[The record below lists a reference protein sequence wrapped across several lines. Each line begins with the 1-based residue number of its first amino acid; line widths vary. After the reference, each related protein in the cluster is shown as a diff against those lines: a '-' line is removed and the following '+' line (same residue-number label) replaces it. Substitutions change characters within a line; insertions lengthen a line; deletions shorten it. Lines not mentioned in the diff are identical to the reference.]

1 MEILE
6 IDRKFTILSLENDV
20 LVFEDISETFFIDK
34 KYKDNLPSC
43 CSVYGIN
50 ENPDKEPVTLEY
62 VLGFVGQCRPIDPN
76 YVSDTEKHI
85 FECTMTIKH
94 NIKVSDSKGPIQ
106 SYTSDMVEKHYFEAS
121 LGDLE
126 KYKYSDLQKLKDIHI
141 IHNAKDKEILTL
153 EKCIK
158 YPKVIDHSGELS
170 ELPNLWS
177 ICTATS
183 TNLDSTPT
191 TNPAK
196 LSKPASNPIINPVSN
211 TKEKEKETE
220 KEKEK
225 DKEPVLLL
233 EGFTKEQTANVKD
246 FADNLR
252 DGRGIRRRESLQEEV
267 KHLKNILK
275 NVSVSEHESPKE
287 PENVVINFKQAAAP
301 FSKTYNFEES
311 LHSFTLDIICVY
323 LKGQKLLYIEAKVYC
338 EQYLYALMLPAIMI
352 TAMCSVISI
361 ALNAYTFGGIIV
373 SCFTAINSFILSL
386 ITYLKL
392 DAKAEAHKM
401 TAYSFEKLQSVC
413 EFSSGRI
420 LFSDPKLKLLEIM
433 DDIGNQVKDIKE
445 KNQFILPEAIRHKFP
460 ILYSTN
466 VFSEVKRIQ
475 TREIILM
482 NRMNNLIN
490 EGKVLQ
496 KRIDEKNAV
505 EENTMNLNSI
515 IADQDNIFVELI
527 QHRRRYIDIDNDFK
541 GEIEA
546 NIKKSERYR
555 NNWCQWLK
563 N

>member
-6 IDRKFTILSLENDV
+6 IERTYKNLSLEDDI
-20 LVFEDISETFFIDK
+20 LVFKDCIETFYIDK
-34 KYKDNLPSC
+34 KHEGELPSC
-43 CSVYGIN
+43 CSVIGIN
-50 ENPDKEPVTLEY
+50 QNPDSEPITLDYLIEH
-62 VLGFVGQCRPIDPN
+62 VDQCRSIN
-76 YVSDTEKHI
+76 STYSSTTEKHI
-85 FECTMTIKH
+85 FECSMTIKH
-94 NIKVSDSKGPIQ
+94 NIKVSDSKGPIKT
-106 SYTSDMVEKHYFEAS
+106 YTSDMIEKRYFEAS
-121 LGDLE
+121 LEDLE
-126 KYKYSDLQKLKDIHI
+126 KYKFNDFKTLDNIHI
-141 IHNAKDKEILTL
+141 VSNVKDKELITF
-153 EKCIK
+153 EKCIR
-158 YPKVIDHSGELS
+158 YPKVIDHPGELS
-170 ELPNLWS
+170 ELPKSWTS
-177 ICTATS
+177 DKAATM
-183 TNLDSTPT
+183 DSTPT
-191 TNPAK
+191 VPATVQVK
-196 LSKPASNPIINPVSN
+196 LQNPIINPVN
-211 TKEKEKETE
+211 DV
-220 KEKEK
+220 KEK
-225 DKEPVLLL
+225 DEEPVLLL
-233 EGFTKEQTANVKD
+233 GGFNKEQTANVKD
-246 FADNLR
+246 FAANLR
-252 DGRGIRRRESLQEEV
+252 DGRYRRRESLQEEV

-275 NVSVSEHESPKE
+275 NVSESESEKPKE
-287 PENVVINFKQAAAP
+287 PENVVINFKQATAP
-301 FSKTYNFEES
+301 LSKTYNFEES

-338 EQYLYALMLPAIMI
+338 EQYLYALMLPAILI
-352 TAMCSVISI
+352 TAICSVISI
-361 ALNAYTFGGIIV
+361 ALNTYTFGGIIV

-401 TAYSFEKLQSVC
+401 TAYSFEKLQSIC

-475 TREIILM
+475 NREIILM

-496 KRIDEKNAV
+496 KRIDEGNAV
-505 EENTMNLNSI
+505 KENTMNLNHNI
-515 IADQDNIFVELI
+515 TEQDNVFVELI
-527 QHRRRYIDIDNDFK
+527 HHRKRYIDIDNEFK

-546 NIKKSERYR
+546 NIKQSEKYR

>member
-6 IDRKFTILSLENDV
+6 IKRTYKNLYLEDDI
-20 LVFEDISETFFIDK
+20 LVFKDNIETFYIDK
-34 KYKDNLPSC
+34 KHEGELPSC
-43 CSVYGIN
+43 CSIIGIN
-50 ENPDKEPVTLEY
+50 QNPDSEPVTLDYLLEY
-62 VLGFVGQCRPIDPN
+62 VDQCRPIN
-76 YVSDTEKHI
+76 HTHVSDTRKHI
-85 FECTMTIKH
+85 FECSMTVKH

-106 SYTSDMVEKHYFEAS
+106 SYTSDMVEKRYFEAS
-121 LGDLE
+121 LEDLE
-126 KYKYSDLQKLKDIHI
+126 KYKFSDFKTLDNIHI
-141 IHNAKDKEILTL
+141 ISNAKDKELTTF
-153 EKCIK
+153 EKCIR
-158 YPKVIDHSGELS
+158 YPKVIDHPGELS
-170 ELPNLWS
+170 ELPKSWTNGE
-177 ICTATS
+177 TATPK
-183 TNLDSTPT
+183 NVLIKPTP
-191 TNPAK
+191 
-196 LSKPASNPIINPVSN
+196 SNPIINPVSD
-211 TKEKEKETE
+211 T
-220 KEKEK
+220 KEK

-233 EGFTKEQTANVKD
+233 EGFTKEQAANVKD
-246 FADNLR
+246 FAANLR
-252 DGRGIRRRESLQEEV
+252 DGRYRRRESLQEEV
-267 KHLKNILK
+267 KQLKNILK
-275 NVSVSEHESPKE
+275 NVSEHEKSKE

-301 FSKTYNFEES
+301 LSKTYNFEES

-338 EQYLYALMLPAIMI
+338 EQYLYALMLPAILI
-352 TAMCSVISI
+352 TAICSVISI

-401 TAYSFEKLQSVC
+401 TAYSFEKLQSIC

-475 TREIILM
+475 NREIILM

-496 KRIDEKNAV
+496 KRIDEGNAV
-505 EENTMNLNSI
+505 QENTKNLNSN
-515 IADQDNIFVELI
+515 IADQDNVFVELI
-527 QHRRRYIDIDNDFK
+527 HHRKRYIDIDNEFK

-546 NIKKSERYR
+546 NIKQSEKYR

>member
-6 IDRKFTILSLENDV
+6 IDRKFTILSLDNDV

-34 KYKDNLPSC
+34 KHKDELPPC
-43 CSVYGIN
+43 CSVIGIN

-62 VLGFVGQCRPIDPN
+62 VLGFVGQCRPIDHN

-85 FECTMTIKH
+85 FECSMTIKH

-106 SYTSDMVEKHYFEAS
+106 SYTSDMVEKHYFQAS

-141 IHNAKDKEILTL
+141 IHNAKDKKITTL
-153 EKCIK
+153 EKCIQ

-183 TNLDSTPT
+183 TNLDSAPSAVN
-191 TNPAK
+191 TNPEK
-196 LSKPASNPIINPVSN
+196 LSKPISNPIINPVN
-211 TKEKEKETE
+211 DV
-220 KEKEK
+220 KEK

-246 FADNLR
+246 FAANLR
-252 DGRGIRRRESLQEEV
+252 DGRGIRPSESLQEEV
-267 KHLKNILK
+267 KHLKNMLK
-275 NVSVSEHESPKE
+275 NVSKSESPKE

-546 NIKKSERYR
+546 NIKKSEKYR

>member
-6 IDRKFTILSLENDV
+6 IERTYKNLSLEDDI
-20 LVFEDISETFFIDK
+20 LVFKDCIETFYIDK
-34 KYKDNLPSC
+34 KHEGELPSC
-43 CSVYGIN
+43 CSIIGIN
-50 ENPDKEPVTLEY
+50 QNPDSEPITLDYLIEH
-62 VLGFVGQCRPIDPN
+62 VDQCRSIN
-76 YVSDTEKHI
+76 STYSSTTEKHI
-85 FECTMTIKH
+85 FECSMTIKH
-94 NIKVSDSKGPIQ
+94 NIKVSDSKGPIKT
-106 SYTSDMVEKHYFEAS
+106 YTSDMIEKRYFEAS
-121 LGDLE
+121 LEDLE
-126 KYKYSDLQKLKDIHI
+126 KYKFNDFKTLDNIHI
-141 IHNAKDKEILTL
+141 VSNVKDKELITF
-153 EKCIK
+153 EKCIR
-158 YPKVIDHSGELS
+158 YPKVIDHPGELS
-170 ELPNLWS
+170 ELPKSWTS
-177 ICTATS
+177 DKAATM
-183 TNLDSTPT
+183 DSTPT
-191 TNPAK
+191 VPATVQVK
-196 LSKPASNPIINPVSN
+196 LQNPIINPVN
-211 TKEKEKETE
+211 DV
-220 KEKEK
+220 KEK
-225 DKEPVLLL
+225 DEEPVLLL

-246 FADNLR
+246 FAANLR
-252 DGRGIRRRESLQEEV
+252 DGRYRRRESLQEEV

-275 NVSVSEHESPKE
+275 NVSVSESEKPKE

-301 FSKTYNFEES
+301 LSKTYNFEES

-338 EQYLYALMLPAIMI
+338 EQYLYALMLPAILI
-352 TAMCSVISI
+352 TAICSVISI
-361 ALNAYTFGGIIV
+361 ALNTYTFGGIIV

-401 TAYSFEKLQSVC
+401 TAYSFEKLQSIC

-475 TREIILM
+475 NREIILM

-496 KRIDEKNAV
+496 KRIDEGNAV
-505 EENTMNLNSI
+505 KENTMNLNHNI
-515 IADQDNIFVELI
+515 TEQDNVFVELI
-527 QHRRRYIDIDNDFK
+527 HHRKRYIDIDNEFK

-546 NIKKSERYR
+546 NIKQSEKYR

>member
-6 IDRKFTILSLENDV
+6 IERTYKNLSLEDDI
-20 LVFEDISETFFIDK
+20 LVFKDYIETFYIDK
-34 KYKDNLPSC
+34 KHEGELPSC
-43 CSVYGIN
+43 CSVIGIN
-50 ENPDKEPVTLEY
+50 QNPDSEPITLDYLIEH
-62 VLGFVGQCRPIDPN
+62 VDQCRPIN
-76 YVSDTEKHI
+76 HTHTSDTEKHI
-85 FECTMTIKH
+85 FECSMTVKH
-94 NIKVSDSKGPIQ
+94 NIKVSDSKGPIKT
-106 SYTSDMVEKHYFEAS
+106 YTSDMIEKRYFEAS
-121 LGDLE
+121 LEDLE
-126 KYKYSDLQKLKDIHI
+126 KYKFNDFKTLDNIHI
-141 IHNAKDKEILTL
+141 VSNTTNKELITF
-153 EKCIK
+153 EKCIR
-158 YPKVIDHSGELS
+158 YPKVIDHPGELS
-170 ELPNLWS
+170 ELPKSWTS
-177 ICTATS
+177 DKTAT
-183 TNLDSTPT
+183 LDSTPT
-191 TNPAK
+191 VPATVQVK
-196 LSKPASNPIINPVSN
+196 LSNPIINPVN
-211 TKEKEKETE
+211 DV
-220 KEKEK
+220 KEK

-233 EGFTKEQTANVKD
+233 EGFTKEQAANVKD
-246 FADNLR
+246 FAANLR

-275 NVSVSEHESPKE
+275 NVSESEKPKE

-301 FSKTYNFEES
+301 LSKTYNFEES

-338 EQYLYALMLPAIMI
+338 EQYLYALMLPAILI
-352 TAMCSVISI
+352 TAICSVISI

-401 TAYSFEKLQSVC
+401 TAYSFEKLQSIC

-475 TREIILM
+475 NREIILM

-496 KRIDEKNAV
+496 KRIDEGNAV
-505 EENTMNLNSI
+505 QENTKNLNSN
-515 IADQDNIFVELI
+515 IADQDNVFVELI
-527 QHRRRYIDIDNDFK
+527 HHRKRYIDIDNEFK

-546 NIKKSERYR
+546 NIKQSEKFR